1 MKTTNGLTIWDV
13 FNEYADVRDDL
24 EDILLSYE
32 CLQNEIGDTMDAIAE
47 ELETLHNRLGACD
60 RIFRRYKKRSSDQA
74 EKMEDS
80 PFSSK

>member
-24 EDILLSYE
+24 EDILVSYE
-32 CLQNEIGDTMDAIAE
+32 CLQSEIGEAMDTISE
-47 ELETLHNRLGACD
+47 ELGDLHNRLAACD
-60 RIFRRYKKRSSDQA
+60 RIFRRFKKTSSGQT
-74 EKMEDS
+74 EEMEDS

>member
-32 CLQNEIGDTMDAIAE
+32 CLQSGIGDAMDTISE
-47 ELETLHNRLGACD
+47 ELEDLHNRLAACD
-60 RIFRRYKKRSSDQA
+60 RIFRRFKKTSSDQA
-74 EKMEDS
+74 EEI
-80 PFSSK
+80 

>member
-32 CLQNEIGDTMDAIAE
+32 CLQSEIGNVMDAIAE
-47 ELETLHNRLGACD
+47 ELETLHNRLAACD
-60 RIFRRYKKRSSDQA
+60 RIFRRYKMSSWDQA
-74 EKMEDS
+74 EEMEDS
-80 PFSSK
+80 PF